1 MGKVSFALFVP
12 FACSLF
18 LMVLV
23 AVVVVVV
30 LCAVSID
37 CVAACSLP
45 VVTLSVTVSVSFSVS
60 QPVSIWLAK
69 FLNWFQFFTPC
80 PTLSLAL
87 NQSFA
92 CFGPCFASAALVS
105 RA

>member
-1 MGKVSFALFVP
+1 
-12 FACSLF
+12 
-18 LMVLV
+18 MVLV

-45 VVTLSVTVSVSFSVS
+45 VVTLSVTVSVSVSFSVS